1 MEKKQ
6 WNENWEVGQIVATDY
21 ATARVFAGYGIDF
34 CCHGEVALEKACEQA
49 GVSVAEVLKALDAL
63 EPNKEV
69 AGGFAAWRCW
79 RKWRLCMERHIRNC
93 MSCMCCL

>member
-49 GVSVAEVLKALDAL
+49 GVSVAEVLRHWMPL
-63 EPNKEV
+63 N
-69 AGGFAAWRCW
+69 RI
-79 RKWRLCMERHIRNC
+79 RRLPVGLLPGRWTC
-93 MSCMCCL
+93 